1 MLACLDCDLV
11 WVGDEEQWELI
22 FGSTLANAPDFGAVL
37 RSEAVRSLP
46 PALALALSQVEY
58 VGRGVESGS
67 AVAETARNT
76 VAPLWFDRII
86 PLAPP
91 DRRRVE
97 VLRDAITQLGE
108 RVKAVRGPLDDLV
121 SAIDAWVPRQA

>member
-1 MLACLDCDLV
+1 
-11 WVGDEEQWELI
+11 
-22 FGSTLANAPDFGAVL
+22 
-37 RSEAVRSLP
+37 
-46 PALALALSQVEY
+46 LALVLSQVEY
-58 VGRGVESGS
+58 VGRGVETGS
-67 AVAETARNT
+67 AVAETARTT
-76 VAPLWFDRII
+76 VAPLWFDRTV

-121 SAIDAWVPRQA
+121 SAIDAWVPRRV